1 MSAMFV
7 YSFNLEYGI
16 KVEVSS
22 FKKKIRR
29 RKK

>member
-1 MSAMFV
+1 MFV